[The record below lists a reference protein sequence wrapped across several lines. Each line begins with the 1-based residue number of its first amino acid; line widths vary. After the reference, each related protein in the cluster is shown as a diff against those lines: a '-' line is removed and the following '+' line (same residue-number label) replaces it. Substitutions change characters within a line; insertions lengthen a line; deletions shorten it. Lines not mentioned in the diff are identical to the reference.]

1 MMGSSFFT
9 PLSWNDSGFILT
21 GVLNTV
27 YISVVAITIGTLL
40 GLAVGFVRAE
50 ANKFTNTLLG
60 GVLDILRSVPLIIQ
74 LILFSTYIGAI
85 GHPLDPFVT
94 GSIVLSLYTMAFMS
108 EVFRGGFESVHQSM
122 IIAGRSLGMSYWQT
136 VAYIRLPIGLRAVF
150 PSWLGVALSVIKD
163 SALVSVIGYMELLRT
178 SEQLISRTQQPLE
191 ILIGVGLFYFI
202 VSYPLSLYGKYIER
216 KMAI

>member
-1 MMGSSFFT
+1 MGMSFFT
-9 PLSWNDSGFILT
+9 PLSWNDTGFILT

-27 YISVVAITIGTLL
+27 YISVVAIVIGTIL
-40 GLAVGFVRAE
+40 GLAVGFIRAE
-50 ANKFTNTLLG
+50 ANRLTNTLLG
-60 GVLDILRSVPLIIQ
+60 AVLDILRSVPLIIQ

-85 GHPLDPFVT
+85 GHPLDPFAA
-94 GSIVLSLYTMAFMS
+94 GSIVLSLYSMAFMS
-108 EVFRGGFESVHQSM
+108 EVFRGGFESVPGSLV
-122 IIAGRSLGMSYWQT
+122 IAGRSLGMSYWQT
-136 VAYIRLPIGLRAVF
+136 VAYIRLPIGMRAVF

-191 ILIGVGLFYFI
+191 ILIGVGIFYFI
-202 VSYPLSLYGKYIER
+202 ISYPLSLYGKYVER

>member
-1 MMGSSFFT
+1 MGVSFFT
-9 PLSWNDSGFILT
+9 PLSWNDAGFILT

-27 YISVVAITIGTLL
+27 YISVVAIVVGTVL

-50 ANKFTNTLLG
+50 TNRYVNVLMG

-85 GHPLDPFVT
+85 GHPLNPFVA

-108 EVFRGGFESVHQSM
+108 EVFRGGFESVQQSM
-122 IIAGRSLGMSYWQT
+122 QIAARSLGMTYWQT

-191 ILIGVGLFYFI
+191 ILLGVGIFYFI
-202 VSYPLSLYGKYIER
+202 ISYPLSLYGKYMER

>member
-1 MMGSSFFT
+1 MGMSFFT

-21 GVLNTV
+21 GVLNTI
-27 YISVVAITIGTLL
+27 YISLVAIGIGTLL
-40 GLAVGFVRAE
+40 GLVVGFLRAE
-50 ANKFTNTLLG
+50 ANKFTNVLLG

-74 LILFSTYIGAI
+74 LILFSTYIGAM
-85 GHPLDPFVT
+85 GHPLDPFVA
-94 GSIVLSLYTMAFMS
+94 GSLVLSLYTMAFMS
-108 EVFRGGFESVHQSM
+108 EVFRGAFESVEQSM
-122 IIAGRSLGMSYWQT
+122 IIAGRSLGMSYWQI
-136 VAYIRLPIGLRAVF
+136 VIYIRLPIGMRAVF

-191 ILIGVGLFYFI
+191 ILIGVGIFYFI
-202 VSYPLSLYGKYIER
+202 ISYPLSLYGKYVER

>member
-1 MMGSSFFT
+1 MGMSFFT

-27 YISVVAITIGTLL
+27 YISIVAIVIGTIL
-40 GLAVGFVRAE
+40 GIIVGFLRAE
-50 ANKFTNTLLG
+50 SNKYTNMLIG
-60 GVLDILRSVPLIIQ
+60 SILDILRSIPLIIQ
-74 LILFSTYIGAI
+74 LILFSTYTGAM
-85 GHPLDPFVT
+85 GYPLDPFVA

-108 EVFRGGFESVHQSM
+108 EVFRGGFNSVHKSM
-122 IIAGRSLGMSYWQT
+122 QTAARSLGLTYWQT
-136 VAYIRLPIGLRAVF
+136 VRYIRLPIGLRAVF

-191 ILIGVGLFYFI
+191 ILIGVGIFYFI
-202 VSYPLSLYGKYIER
+202 ISYPLSLYGKYIER

>member
-1 MMGSSFFT
+1 MGSLFT
-9 PLSWNDSGFILT
+9 PLSWSDSGLILT
-21 GVLNTV
+21 GVWNTV
-27 YISVVAITIGTLL
+27 VISVLAIVVGSLL
-40 GLAVGFVRAE
+40 GLVIGFIRAE
-50 ANKFTNTLLG
+50 SNKTVNLILGQLLD
-60 GVLDILRSVPLIIQ
+60 VLRSVPLIIQ
-74 LILFSTYIGAI
+74 LVLFSTYVGVA
-85 GHPLDPFVT
+85 GFDMGPFVA

-108 EVFRGGFESVHQSM
+108 EVFRSGFESVQVSM
-122 IIAGRSLGMSYWQT
+122 RTSARSLGMTYWQT
-136 VAYIRLPIGLRAVF
+136 IYYIQFPIGLRAVL

-202 VSYPLSLYGKYIER
+202 ISYPLSSYGRYVER